1 ALALERL
8 EDRTL
13 LTGSVQ
19 LSNGVLLITG
29 TGNDAVLVKEISGA
43 NKNQP
48 PQVSVTLDGQTSTFK
63 VTFVNQIQA
72 QLGGGNDTFTLDNST
87 LPVPPPVS
95 VSFGTGTNNNTAIVN
110 GTIGADSFKI
120 TSATVALTAAGTVA
134 GTLTYTNAQVLKV
147 NGLGGADT

>member
-1 ALALERL
+1 MRQSGVYSLALVCFEAEPMMPPKPPGSHSSSLLRSAKIVASPRAALALERL

-19 LSNGVLLITG
+19 LSNCVLLITG

-87 LPVPPPVS
+87 
-95 VSFGTGTNNNTAIVN
+95 
-110 GTIGADSFKI
+110 
-120 TSATVALTAAGTVA
+120 
-134 GTLTYTNAQVLKV
+134 
-147 NGLGGADT
+147 